1 MATDLVTPET
11 LARLHH
17 LEVAARR
24 IVEGLQIGTH
34 RSPHKGHS
42 VDFADHRPY
51 VPGDDVR
58 HLDWKVLGR
67 SDRLVLKR
75 YEAETD
81 FACHLIVDGSG
92 SMAYRGERAP
102 ISKWRYATVLAA
114 TMARLVLDQNDRASL
129 VVFSEDTVAE
139 VKSARQGQFERIC
152 HLLDAHQPNAGTD
165 AAKGIE
171 HLAAPATGR
180 GLVVLISDAMT
191 DPDELGTAVDRLRH
205 RGHDL
210 AIIWLLDPD
219 ELDLAVAT
227 VSRFEGLEGEGQIT
241 AEPRALRQAYA
252 EEVAAH
258 RLAMQKLCRSR
269 GVALIE
275 CTTDEAFHLPLNRL
289 LIELHRGS

>member
-1 MATDLVTPET
+1 MAADLVTPET

-24 IVEGLQIGTH
+24 IVEGLHTGGH

-51 VPGDDVR
+51 VAGDDLR

-81 FACHLIVDGSG
+81 FACLLAVDGSG
-92 SMAYRGERAP
+92 SMAYKGDRAA
-102 ISKWRYATVLAA
+102 ISKWHYASVIAA
-114 TMARLVLDQNDRASL
+114 TLARLVLDQNDRVGLL
-129 VVFSEDTVAE
+129 VFAEDAITE

-152 HLLDAHQPNAGTD
+152 HLLESHQPQAGTD

-171 HLAAPATGR
+171 HLAAPSTGR
-180 GLVVLISDAMT
+180 GLVVLITDAMAA
-191 DPDELGTAVDRLRH
+191 PDELSTAIDRLVH

-210 AIIWLLDPD
+210 CLLWLLDPD
-219 ELDLAVAT
+219 ELDLEVAT
-227 VSRFEGLEGEGQIT
+227 VSRFEGLEGDGLIT
-241 AEPRALRQAYA
+241 AEPRALRRAYV

-258 RLAMQKLCRSR
+258 RLALQKLCRSR

-275 CTTDEAFHLPLNRL
+275 GRTDEAFHRPLNAL
-289 LIELHRGS
+289 LIELHRGR